1 MQGYDIPRGLG
12 GIFMVLGANGRPNGE
27 AFIEFGSEEIADA
40 ALARVSSP

>member
-1 MQGYDIPRGLG
+1 
-12 GIFMVLGANGRPNGE
+12 MVLGANGRPNGE